1 MMARLLLL
9 VLALLMGGT
18 AHAAGCRKIGTVC
31 VAPNETR
38 TINGMQV
45 TRACW
50 EYEDAYECRTEN
62 LSGDCDQLRA
72 KGCSQKSSVCIDR
85 DKDGA
90 CLLYDQRFDCPDKPQ
105 QVVERTVCD
114 QATFCQDGGAGCFE
128 TGAPPDQDLGKS
140 IAMMEASRE
149 AAIYGVEPGKV
160 ELFKGYQ
167 EECSVKV
174 LGGGKI
180 KSCCGSSDGGQEFTN
195 YRIMASNAVAQT
207 ARQVVVGA
215 VQDAGREALAV
226 GSKFVYDT
234 LYGQL
239 DSKLIDKGLSS
250 MNAWAAEKASGT
262 FNPDFSFYG
271 FTFNYSIA
279 NGLSDVGF
287 DPYSFALQVAIQM
300 IQEWLSCDQS
310 EQMMAMKQGQSL
322 CVHLDSYCSKKGV
335 GVCVEKKERHCCFNS
350 KLAKIINRQGR
361 AQLGMPMDTCAGFN
375 ADQIQSIDFSRID
388 FSEFIADVMPVEV
401 DAGKLTERATDSAH
415 QKLEE
420 AMRGYYD
427 Q

>member
-105 QVVERTVCD
+105 QFVERTVCD

-160 ELFKGYQ
+160 ELFKGRM
-167 EECSVKV
+167 EECSVKRI
-174 LGGGKI
+174 GGKPV
-180 KSCCGSSDGGQEFTN
+180 KSCCGASEGGQAFTN
-195 YRIMASNAVAQT
+195 YRIMGSNAYSQG
-207 ARQVVVGA
+207 ARAVVSGA
-215 VQDAGREALAV
+215 VSEASREAVAK
-226 GSKFVYDT
+226 GSKFVYDA
-234 LYGQL
+234 LYGQFDNAAL
-239 DSKLIDKGLSS
+239 NEGLSS
-250 MNAWAAEKASGT
+250 MNAWASEG
-262 FNPDFSFYG
+262 
-271 FTFNYSIA
+271 A
-279 NGLSDVGF
+279 NGVYNPSIQYFGVTAQWSSGSLVVSF
-287 DPYSFALQVAIQM
+287 DPYSFAFQMMVMLIQK
-300 IQEWLSCDQS
+300 WLSCNQD

-322 CVHLDSYCSKKGV
+322 CVYLDLYCSKKGA
-335 GVCVEKKERHCCFNS
+335 GVCVEEKRRHCCFNS

-375 ADQIQSIDFSRID
+375 AEQIQSIDFSKID

-401 DAGKLTERATDSAH
+401 DAGKLTDRARRQIGRAPARRWERHAS
-415 QKLEE
+415 
-420 AMRGYYD
+420 
-427 Q
+427 

>member
-1 MMARLLLL
+1 MCGMTVCACRFRR
-9 VLALLMGGT
+9 GPNHDGPS
-18 AHAAGCRKIGTVC
+18 AAACACAAYGRNSPCRKLGTVC

-105 QVVERTVCD
+105 QFVERTVCD

-195 YRIMASNAVAQT
+195 YRIMASTSDSQLPTLLRRRRDRLLSALF
-207 ARQVVVGA
+207 RM
-215 VQDAGREALAV
+215 LAV
-226 GSKFVYDT
+226 RRWQLGPSLSTT
-234 LYGQL
+234 LSM
-239 DSKLIDKGLSS
+239 DSL
-250 MNAWAAEKASGT
+250 KAS
-262 FNPDFSFYG
+262 
-271 FTFNYSIA
+271 
-279 NGLSDVGF
+279 
-287 DPYSFALQVAIQM
+287 
-300 IQEWLSCDQS
+300 
-310 EQMMAMKQGQSL
+310 SL
-322 CVHLDSYCSKKGV
+322 TR
-335 GVCVEKKERHCCFNS
+335 VC
-350 KLAKIINRQGR
+350 L
-361 AQLGMPMDTCAGFN
+361 P
-375 ADQIQSIDFSRID
+375 
-388 FSEFIADVMPVEV
+388 
-401 DAGKLTERATDSAH
+401 
-415 QKLEE
+415 
-420 AMRGYYD
+420 
-427 Q
+427 